1 MWRAHSVGEKMPRQI
16 GGSSEK
22 VVREVEV
29 RVVAEMG
36 EVKEVAEME
45 VEEMGV
51 VTEVV
56 REAVESGRK
65 SSV

>member
-1 MWRAHSVGEKMPRQI
+1 
-16 GGSSEK
+16 
-22 VVREVEV
+22 VREVEV
-29 RVVAEMG
+29 RMVAEMG
-36 EVKEVAEME
+36 EVRVVA
-45 VEEMGV
+45 EMGV

>member
-1 MWRAHSVGEKMPRQI
+1 L
-16 GGSSEK
+16 
-22 VVREVEV
+22 VREVEV

-36 EVKEVAEME
+36 EVKEVVE
-45 VEEMGV
+45 VEVVEMGV

-65 SSV
+65 SNV